1 MGSRAGTAALGAAL
15 RGAAR
20 TAPSS
25 RRSLTG
31 GDLKTSEL
39 VETILTPEGALTRPV
54 ELRPRKV
61 DLKKRL
67 ERAEAD
73 VKAGRVRGPF
83 TSASAVTRAL
93 RRERR
98 ARARR

>member
-1 MGSRAGTAALGAAL
+1 MAVSVQKIGPKGQVTLPKQVRDALG
-15 RGAAR
+15 
-20 TAPSS
+20 
-25 RRSLTG
+25 
-31 GDLKTSEL
+31 LKAVEL

-67 ERAEAD
+67 EQAEAD

-83 TSASAVTRAL
+83 NTASAVTRAL
-93 RRERR
+93 RREQR
-98 ARARR
+98 ARARRPD